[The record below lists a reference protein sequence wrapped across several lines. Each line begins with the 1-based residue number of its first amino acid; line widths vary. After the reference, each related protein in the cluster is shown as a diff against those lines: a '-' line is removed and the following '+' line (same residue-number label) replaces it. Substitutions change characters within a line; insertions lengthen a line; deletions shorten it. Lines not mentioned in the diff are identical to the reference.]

1 MQADDGIF
9 GVCRTVGT
17 LKNKGV
23 FQLTVNEIK
32 KIRGGISQ
40 QLVSNCAEEA
50 CVAPC
55 AATLH

>member
-17 LKNKGV
+17 LKNEGV

-32 KIRGGISQ
+32 KKGGS
-40 QLVSNCAEEA
+40 CAEEA
-50 CVAPC
+50 RVALC